1 MHAHIAVVAAVD
13 GIETP
18 THPTVS
24 TVRDDAAP
32 RTPTRRPRCQW
43 QRDGDGRLRMRWR

>member
-1 MHAHIAVVAAVD
+1 MHARIAAVVAVD

-18 THPTVS
+18 TQPTVP
-24 TVRDDAAP
+24 TVRDDATP
-32 RTPTRRPRCQW
+32 RTSTRRPRCQW